1 MDEERWV
8 LVVGGYYFVSEF
20 KPDIVADAYIFNSGC
35 TRYQSLMHLKSGKAG
50 HPCGTGTEVSPGMES
65 VQLLHNP
72 NFTAD
77 ALY

>member
-35 TRYQSLMHLKSGKAG
+35 TRYQRVGSLTK
-50 HPCGTGTEVSPGMES
+50 CNTR
-65 VQLLHNP
+65 
-72 NFTAD
+72 
-77 ALY
+77 